1 MIPSYTQYRSIERET
16 MYHHPS
22 RPSEDDEQDS
32 AVVVVVVVPY
42 QLSFV
47 SLTIHFGIKKK

>member
-1 MIPSYTQYRSIERET
+1 MIPSYTQYRSIKRET

-32 AVVVVVVVPY
+32 AVVVVVPY